1 MSGLSPSLERDSG
14 IPVYRQLYAYIR
26 QQIESG
32 KLAFDDKLPSI
43 RELSAYMHVSK
54 NTVEMAYQQ
63 LVAEGYVHSKP
74 RSGLRVLRIEP
85 LMGERSGASARG
97 PAARAPKENSGKN
110 AAEIDFR
117 YGDVELEKFPLAA
130 WKKCLSDA
138 LAGDLRQTLG
148 YGDLQG
154 NPELRSE
161 IARYLY
167 ASRGISCSLEQI
179 FLAGG
184 TQQAVGL
191 LCQLLPLAQR
201 VAIEE
206 PGYDGVRA
214 VLANHGRE
222 IVPIPVEA
230 DGLNVEAVR
239 GSGAGAVYLTPS
251 HQFPTGGV
259 LPVRKRARLLQWAED
274 EDAIILE
281 DDYDSEFRYQGQ
293 PIPALK
299 AMDSRDRVVYLGTF
313 SKSFLP
319 AIRLGYFVLPERLAS
334 DFLTRLEAYSQ
345 SVSPLLQQ
353 AMFLF
358 MKEGHFARHVRKMR
372 KLYQG
377 RHRTLLNAVQR
388 HLGSRVGIIGHKAG
402 LHLLLDV
409 YGRDGDELIALAA
422 GQGVN
427 VYSPRS
433 HWLEPESCPR
443 SFVMLGFGGLSEGNI
458 EEGVLRL
465 RQSWFGGESAT

>member
-1 MSGLSPSLERDSG
+1 MSGLSPLLDRESG
-14 IPVYRQLYAYIR
+14 IPVYLQLYAYIR

-43 RELSAYMHVSK
+43 RELSSYLHVSK
-54 NTVEMAYQQ
+54 NTVEIAYQQ

-74 RSGLRVLRIEP
+74 RSGLRVLRVEP
-85 LMGERSGASARG
+85 VMGEKSGVPVRG
-97 PAARAPKENSGKN
+97 PSATAPKMTSGKN

-117 YGDVELEKFPLAA
+117 YGDVALEKFPLAV
-130 WKKCLSDA
+130 WKKCMSDA
-138 LAGDLRQTLG
+138 LGGDLRQILG

-154 NPELRSE
+154 NPELRYE

-167 ASRGISCSLEQI
+167 ASRGIYCSPEQI

-184 TQQAVGL
+184 TQQAIGL
-191 LCQLLPLAQR
+191 LCQLLPLAKR
-201 VAIEE
+201 VAIED
-206 PGYDGVRA
+206 PGYDGVRT
-214 VLANHGRE
+214 VLVNHDRD
-222 IVPIPVEA
+222 IIPIPIEA
-230 DGLNVEAVR
+230 DGLNVEAVQR
-239 GSGAGAVYLTPS
+239 SGAGAVYLTPS
-251 HQFPTGGV
+251 HQFPIGGI
-259 LPVRKRARLLQWAED
+259 LPVHKRARLLQWAAD
-274 EDAIILE
+274 EDAMILE

-319 AIRLGYFVLPERLAS
+319 AMRLGYFVLPERLAG
-334 DFLTRLEAYSQ
+334 DFLTRLEPYSQ

-353 AMFLF
+353 AMLMF
-358 MKEGHFARHVRKMR
+358 MKEGHFERHVRKMR

-377 RHRTLLNAVQR
+377 RHRALLNAVHR

-402 LHLLLDV
+402 LHLLLDIH
-409 YGRDGDELIALAA
+409 GRDSSELIALAA
-422 GQGVN
+422 RRGVN

-433 HWLEPESCPR
+433 YWCEPESCPR
-443 SFVMLGFGGLSEGNI
+443 SFVMLGFGGLSEGAI
-458 EEGVLRL
+458 EEGILRL
-465 RQSWFGGESAT
+465 RQSWFGHESAT